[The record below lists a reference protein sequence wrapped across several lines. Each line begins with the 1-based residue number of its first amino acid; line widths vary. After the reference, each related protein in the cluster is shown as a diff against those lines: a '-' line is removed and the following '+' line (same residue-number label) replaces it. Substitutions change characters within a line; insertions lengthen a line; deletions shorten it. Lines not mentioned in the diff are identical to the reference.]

1 MPIIKAAKKA
11 LRSSARK
18 RAVNLRR
25 SRAMKD
31 SVKEVRTLTAQ
42 ASKEALGSLSKAY
55 KTIDKAAKGGIIK
68 KNTASRMKSRL
79 AKAVKKSSAK

>member
-18 RAVNLRR
+18 HAVNLRR

-31 SVKEVRTLTAQ
+31 AVKEVKTLSAKVAKDAVAQ
-42 ASKEALGSLSKAY
+42 LPKAY
-55 KTIDKAAKGGIIK
+55 KAIDKAAKRGLIK
-68 KNTASRMKSRL
+68 KNAAARMKSRL
-79 AKAVKKSSAK
+79 SKTVKKASAK